1 MLSEQQTNAKMKKN
15 LLFILAIG
23 MALPFYGQQPT
34 TVADT
39 VTLGEVVVHGA
50 HVINKVDG
58 QQIFPSQIQKEKSTS
73 GYGLLGKLALP
84 NIKVDEVL
92 HTISADG
99 SLGEVQVRINDV
111 IASREQL
118 LALDLKAVKYVDYI
132 RSPGVRY
139 GDNVGF
145 VINIVTARAVRGYVL
160 GADLTQALTA
170 RLGNNMAYA
179 DLNYGKHQFGI
190 SYFFGYRNFTGR
202 RSEETFRYLLED
214 GSVYSGWHRDLSSTD
229 KTFGNNL
236 QLTYS
241 IADSNRYVLQAKLTV
256 DADRTPEDR
265 QMRQSMLN
273 GVSAISE
280 LNSTDKSSFPA
291 LDLYWHVALGA
302 HQSLT
307 ANAVG
312 TYIRSSYTYYN
323 KEDRVYEYGGKGNSY
338 SLLSEAIYENKLR
351 PFTFSAGLQ
360 YRQKYVENTYTG
372 DISKHVGEQSADCYV
387 YTQLKG
393 RLYGLNYML
402 GMGLSR
408 IYYRQAAD
416 RYTYYLLRPKFTL
429 SYSFLNVFTAKY
441 DFSIAPHAPRPQYLT
456 DVAVKVNAM
465 DINAGIP
472 RLRSNSR
479 LEHQFTLSYQ
489 DKRLYSE
496 LMMLYRNNHNC
507 IMQSIERTSTG
518 FVFARSNQRAINM
531 LLLQSYNQYEIIP
544 SFFTA
549 AWTASV
555 IRCLNYGHDYKHH
568 YTGFSTALRLNAY
581 LGKFVLA
588 ASIDNGWR
596 WLEGENKGYQAPAYY
611 VSGTYKWGNV
621 DLSLHWQ
628 HCMQHNPLTMRTEL
642 LNRYV
647 NKTTSIHQ
655 QDIGNMVSFTLTWR
669 FSHGRKYREINR
681 TMKNSDTESGL
692 LKK

>member
-1 MLSEQQTNAKMKKN
+1 MV
-15 LLFILAIG
+15 
-23 MALPFYGQQPT
+23 LPLYGQQPT
-34 TVADT
+34 TVADS

-50 HVINKVDG
+50 RVIDKVDG

-73 GYGLLGKLALP
+73 AYGLLSKLALP

-92 HTISADG
+92 HTISTDG
-99 SLGEVQVRINDV
+99 RLGDVQVRINDV

-170 RLGNNMAYA
+170 RLGNDMMYA
-179 DLNYGKHQFGI
+179 NLNYGKSQFGI
-190 SYFFGYRNFTGR
+190 SYSFGYRKLAGR
-202 RSEETFRYLLED
+202 RAEETFQYLLED
-214 GSVYSGWHRDLSSTD
+214 GSVCSGWHRDLSSTD

-241 IADSNRYVLQAKLTV
+241 IADSSRYVLQAKLTV

-265 QMRQSMLN
+265 QVRQSMLN
-273 GVSAISE
+273 GTSTISE
-280 LNSTDKSSFPA
+280 LNSTDRSSSPA
-291 LDLYWHVALGA
+291 IDLYWYAALGA

-307 ANAVG
+307 ANAMG

-338 SLLSEAIYENKLR
+338 SLLSEAIYENRLR

-456 DVAVKVNAM
+456 DVAVRINEM
-465 DINAGIP
+465 DINAGNP
-472 RLRSNSR
+472 RLRSDRR
-479 LEHQFTLSYQ
+479 LEQQFTLSYQ

-496 LMMLYRNNHNC
+496 LMILYRNNHNC
-507 IMQSIERTSTG
+507 IMQSIERTSAG
-518 FVFARSNQRAINM
+518 FVFARTNQRAINM

-544 SFFTA
+544 SVFTA
-549 AWTASV
+549 TWTTSV
-555 IRCLNYGHDYKHH
+555 LRCLNYGNDYKHH
-568 YTGFSTALRLNAY
+568 YTGFSTALQLNAY
-581 LGKFVLA
+581 LGRFTFA
-588 ASIDNGWR
+588 ANVDNGWR
-596 WLEGENKGYQAPAYY
+596 WLEGENKGHQAPAHY

-628 HCMQHNPLTMRTEL
+628 HCMQHNPLTMRAEL

-647 NKTTSIHQ
+647 NKTTSVHQ
-655 QDIGNMVSFTLTWR
+655 KDFGNMLSFTLTWH
-669 FSHGRKYREINR
+669 FSHGRKYTKINR